1 MPKIFLIAAV
11 VLLLLSAGLGFLN
24 KGKLSAKQLALTNA
38 TAAQTAAQA
47 DARRA
52 AAAQKKAEQNLS
64 DATAKMTD
72 LQGTLASAT
81 KQVSDLTAQEDDIK
95 KSVAD
100 KDAQIAQ
107 LNDKIKSLG
116 SGPVAPAANPA
127 LDSQLTEAKTQLA
140 ELNAVK
146 DGLTSQLKATQ
157 SQLAAAQKHIQDQQ
171 SGAAMVGLRGQVL
184 AVDRNWNFVV
194 LNLGNRNGVSDNATM
209 IVQRGSSLVG
219 RIRITSVEPSQSIA
233 DIIPNSVPAGISVQP
248 GDMVVY
254 PGSGS

>member
-24 KGKLSAKQLALTNA
+24 KGKLSEKQLALSNA

-52 AAAQKKAEQNLS
+52 AAAQKKAEQGLS

-107 LNDKIKSLG
+107 LNDKIKTLG
-116 SGPVAPAANPA
+116 TGPAAPAANPA

-140 ELNAVK
+140 ELNSVK
-146 DGLTSQLKATQ
+146 DTLTSQLKITQ
-157 SQLAAAQKHIQDQQ
+157 SELAGAQKQIQDRESLAA
-171 SGAAMVGLRGQVL
+171 MNGLRGQVL
-184 AVDRNWNFVV
+184 AVNRNWNFVV
-194 LNLGNRNGVSDNATM
+194 LNLGNRNGVQDNATM
-209 IVQRGSSLVG
+209 IVQRGASLVG

-248 GDMVVY
+248 GDTVVY
-254 PGSGS
+254 PGS